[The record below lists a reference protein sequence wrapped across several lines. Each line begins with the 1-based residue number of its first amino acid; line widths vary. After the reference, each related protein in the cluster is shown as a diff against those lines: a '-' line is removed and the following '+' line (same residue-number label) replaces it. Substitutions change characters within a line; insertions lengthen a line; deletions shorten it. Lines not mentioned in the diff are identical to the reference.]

1 MYAEVKKT
9 RNSHVSPKPYSWLYD
24 GYRVFEIRLKGG
36 IKYDNSEYP
45 VGHQY
50 KQLHINWGMGGKYN
64 GYFYADIFNPTLQA
78 TYDNAEDEKNTNK
91 QDNQDYKLKMRAIL
105 NVHP

>member
-1 MYAEVKKT
+1 MLRLKRPEIVI
-9 RNSHVSPKPYSWLYD
+9 SPKPYSWLYD
-24 GYRVFEIRLKGG
+24 GYRVLEIRLKGG

-78 TYDNAEDEKNTNK
+78 TYDNAEDEKILINK
-91 QDNQDYKLKMRAIL
+91 TIKIISLK
-105 NVHP
+105 